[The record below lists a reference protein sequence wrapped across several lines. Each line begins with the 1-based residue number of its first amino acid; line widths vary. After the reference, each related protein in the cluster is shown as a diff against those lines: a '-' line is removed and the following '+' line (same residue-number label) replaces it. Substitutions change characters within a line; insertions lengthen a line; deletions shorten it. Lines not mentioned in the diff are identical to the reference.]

1 MTDLSIV
8 RWIASCNFS
17 ATRSVGRH
25 QIEVSWDISRPAPQ
39 KSKFALT
46 FLCLAPNE
54 RMTAQQ
60 IESLPNAHQAPV
72 GAHGDLRITG
82 ETFLLPA
89 TQPIADGRR
98 NGLRSGSGAAFTH
111 CIGPRKSRLPRS
123 MPFLRSKAYAIVT

>member
-8 RWIASCNFS
+8 RWFASCNFS

-25 QIEVSWDISRPAPQ
+25 QIEVSGDISRPAPQ
-39 KSKFALT
+39 KNKFALT

-60 IESLPNAHQAPV
+60 IESLPNARQAPA

-82 ETFLLPA
+82 ETF
-89 TQPIADGRR
+89 
-98 NGLRSGSGAAFTH
+98 
-111 CIGPRKSRLPRS
+111 
-123 MPFLRSKAYAIVT
+123 